1 MAHVA
6 SEKDVVNHGGS
17 SFSKE
22 FAYPEKP
29 FLAGL
34 QAEKMG

>member
-1 MAHVA
+1 MVFPPFQ
-6 SEKDVVNHGGS
+6 KD
-17 SFSKE
+17 

-29 FLAGL
+29 FLAGH